1 MKMDA
6 DGSNGTTAYS
16 YSVDQTV
23 NHDGL
28 YPPMRSPH
36 DTWLPFTIGFAA
48 SSNYNDTGYIDYVF
62 LLTVVRL
69 STEK

>member
-23 NHDGL
+23 NHDVAISTNA
-28 YPPMRSPH
+28 RSPH
-36 DTWLPFTIGFAA
+36 DTWLPFNGCAT
-48 SSNYNDTGYIDYVF
+48 TP
-62 LLTVVRL
+62 
-69 STEK
+69 